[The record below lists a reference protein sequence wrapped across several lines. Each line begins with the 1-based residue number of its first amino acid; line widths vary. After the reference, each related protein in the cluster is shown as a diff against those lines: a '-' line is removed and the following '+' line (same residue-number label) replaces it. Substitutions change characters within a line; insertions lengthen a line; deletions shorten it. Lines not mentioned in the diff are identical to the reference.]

1 MFALTLIDWLYF
13 FEVGL
18 CMYCQ
23 FDLQLQRCFVFCCLT
38 VLTFNQIIFLRT
50 YNSRWK
56 LQLRLLKSFNL
67 IWSHFTALT
76 TRIIRMLVTVLAT
89 LWDWA
94 FRWTQFTTIA
104 MYYYEG
110 ERKRK
115 KDHSTG
121 QMGRHYLML
130 AELPTNWKADK
141 MQVVTFLFNFICF
154 YISMHI

>member
-1 MFALTLIDWLYF
+1 MRLVYVLPIWPTATEIFCLLLIT
-13 FEVGL
+13 
-18 CMYCQ
+18 CH
-23 FDLQLQRCFVFCCLT
+23 T

-141 MQVVTFLFNFICF
+141 MQVVSFLFNFICF

>member
-1 MFALTLIDWLYF
+1 MFTLTLIDWWCYY
-13 FEVGL
+13 EAGL
-18 CMYCQ
+18 CNANLSHSYWDILSFADYMSHS
-23 FDLQLQRCFVFCCLT
+23 
-38 VLTFNQIIFLRT
+38 FNFYPNYFLRT

-115 KDHSTG
+115 KTTLQARWADTISCWLNSRLTG
-121 QMGRHYLML
+121 KQ
-130 AELPTNWKADK
+130 TKCK
-141 MQVVTFLFNFICF
+141 
-154 YISMHI
+154 

>member
-1 MFALTLIDWLYF
+1 MVVLFWGWFMYVLPIWPTATEMFCLLLIT
-13 FEVGL
+13 
-18 CMYCQ
+18 
-23 FDLQLQRCFVFCCLT
+23 CLT

-115 KDHSTG
+115 KRPQYRPDG
-121 QMGRHYLML
+121 QTLSHVGWT
-130 AELPTNWKADK
+130 PD
-141 MQVVTFLFNFICF
+141 
-154 YISMHI
+154 